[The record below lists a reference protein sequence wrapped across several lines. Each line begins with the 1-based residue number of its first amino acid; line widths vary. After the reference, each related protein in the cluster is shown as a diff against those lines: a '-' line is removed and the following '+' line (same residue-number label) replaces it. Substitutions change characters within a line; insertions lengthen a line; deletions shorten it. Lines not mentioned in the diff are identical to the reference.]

1 MTRTAFIIAAALTL
15 APAVALAQDVK
26 PVEVTGSFSVGL
38 QQFDNDTNSSKFNEY
53 RDIRDNLSLFSLK
66 LGLDDPA
73 GARYFDLFGTNLT
86 RDDQTL
92 RAAGGVYGQ
101 WRVGLDWNDT
111 PHLFSNKA
119 QTAFIQ
125 RGPGLFEVPATI
137 PITFKRLATA
147 AADAPGVVASDG
159 VIAAFQSSFLRPT
172 DLGTIVRHGRAAF
185 EYTGSETLT
194 FGIAYDLRKK
204 RGSRPGFGPI
214 GDRPPRTLNVQLAEP
229 VDHRTQDVT
238 FTAEHVGRAFQ
249 VQASYLFSDF
259 ANRVD
264 TLVWQNMYTTAL
276 PGADFD
282 VWDRAV
288 SLYGRRPLAPD
299 NRYHHARVA
308 VGADLAADS
317 RLSLTAAYG
326 RLDQDE
332 ALLPY
337 SVHTAIA
344 NPSLPRASANAK
356 MNTVQL
362 GADYT
367 ISPTPLLNV
376 RAFVRRFDLDNKTP
390 EARWQYVTSDT
401 SNLNGTVSYKNKR
414 INLAYEY
421 DRTNLGAEATYRLRP
436 VRGGLTFGYEREEI
450 SRAFREADS
459 SENRLSASLRIRPSR
474 WSNVRLRYVYA
485 DRDGGAYD
493 GTVTQQSYWYAFAE
507 ADNDNPQFS
516 FSNHP
521 DMRRYDVSD
530 RQRHQVDATLNLVP
544 RDSLTVAAS
553 VRYRSDDFESG
564 VGPSQPL
571 VGLNVAERQATTPG
585 DQLGLLED
593 SRLRYALDLF
603 GMPNERVT
611 LNAFL
616 SWDKGASLMRSLE
629 YNENNKLNP
638 GAIQTAELGPWTRAG
653 NQWSADT
660 GDVTTTFGAGA
671 TFLTAPD
678 GVSVSLT
685 YTVSLSDIDIA
696 YAGFGVTNW
705 DGTPYP
711 PNHQFA
717 FPATP
722 PAISNDLH
730 VFDTRVEIPLVR
742 GVAMTMGY
750 LFERYRLD
758 DWQQSDGQ
766 SFFES
771 VGSEFLLRD
780 TSRSHQWGNRLF
792 NLGTYLA
799 PNYTAHVGYAAFS
812 YRF

>member
-1 MTRTAFIIAAALTL
+1 MTHKAFIIAGALAL
-15 APAVALAQDVK
+15 APVAAVAQDAK

-66 LGLDDPA
+66 LGIDDPT

-86 RDDQTL
+86 RDDQNL
-92 RAAGGVYGQ
+92 QARGGVYGR
-101 WRVGLDWNDT
+101 WRLGVDWNDT

-119 QTAFIQ
+119 QTAFIE
-125 RGPGLFEVPATI
+125 RGPGLLEVPATI

-147 AADAPGVVASDG
+147 AADAPGVRASDDL
-159 VIAAFQSSFLRPT
+159 IAAFQSTYLKPVALRT
-172 DLGTIVRHGRAAF
+172 QVRHGRASF
-185 EYTGSETLT
+185 EYTGSDAVTL
-194 FGIAYDLRKK
+194 GITYDLRK
-204 RGSRPGFGPI
+204 RNGTRPGFGPI

-238 FTAEHVGRAFQ
+238 LTAEHLARTFQ
-249 VQASYLFSDF
+249 VQASYLYSDF
-259 ANRVD
+259 ANNVD
-264 TLVWQNMYTTAL
+264 TLVWQNMYTTQA

-288 SLYGRRPLAPD
+288 SVYGRRPLAPD
-299 NRYHHARVA
+299 NRYHHAQVTF
-308 VGADLAADS
+308 GADLPAES
-317 RLSLTAAYG
+317 RLGLTAGYG
-326 RLDQDE
+326 RLDQNE
-332 ALLPY
+332 TLVPY
-337 SVHTAIA
+337 SYHTAIA
-344 NPSLPRASANAK
+344 NSVLPQTTANAK
-356 MNTVQL
+356 MNTMQL
-362 GADYT
+362 GADFT
-367 ISPTPLLNV
+367 INPAPLLNV
-376 RAFVRRFDLDNKTP
+376 RAFLRRYDLDNKTP
-390 EARWQYVTSDT
+390 EAQWQYVTSDT

-421 DRTNLGAEATYRLRP
+421 DRTNFGAEATYRLRP
-436 VRGGLTFGYEREEI
+436 VKGALTFGYEREEVT
-450 SRAFREADS
+450 RAYREGDT
-459 SENRLSASLRIRPSR
+459 SENRLSASLRLRPSR
-474 WSNVRLRYVYA
+474 WANARLRYLYA
-485 DRDGGAYD
+485 DRDGGSYN

-507 ADNDNPQFS
+507 ADNDNPQFA

-530 RQRHQVDATLNLVP
+530 RKRHQVDATLNLVP

-553 VRYRSDDFESG
+553 VRYRTDDYDSG

-571 VGLNVAERQATTPG
+571 AGLNVAERQATTPG

-593 SRLRYALDLF
+593 SRLRYAVDVF
-603 GMPNERVT
+603 GMPNDRVT
-611 LNAFL
+611 LNAFI
-616 SWDKGASLMRSLE
+616 SWDKGASLMRSIE

-638 GAIQTAELGPWTRAG
+638 SAIQTAELGPWTRAG
-653 NQWSADT
+653 SQWSADT
-660 GDVTTTFGAGA
+660 DDATATLGAGM
-671 TFLTAPD
+671 TFFTSPG
-678 GVSVSLT
+678 GVSLSLN
-685 YTVSLSDIDIA
+685 YTVSLSDVDIA

-722 PAISNDLH
+722 PTISNDLH
-730 VFDTRVEIPLVR
+730 VFDARVEIPLVR
-742 GVAMTMGY
+742 GVAMTIGY

-792 NLGTYLA
+792 NLGSYLA
-799 PNYTAHVGYAAFS
+799 PKYTAHVGYAGFS